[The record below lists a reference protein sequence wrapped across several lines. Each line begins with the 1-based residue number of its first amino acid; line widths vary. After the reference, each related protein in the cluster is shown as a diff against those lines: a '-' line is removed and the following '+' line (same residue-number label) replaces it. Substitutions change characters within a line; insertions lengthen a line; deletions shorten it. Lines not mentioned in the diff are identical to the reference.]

1 MPAPNNDSKVLI
13 VDDFGD
19 TAKILVE
26 MFDHL
31 RVATDSAN
39 TPEQAFS
46 KVNEHRYQL
55 VIADSRMPKVDGVSL
70 LKQIRRSSPGTKVA
84 VMSTF
89 NSGNT
94 HKISVADGIDYYLP
108 KPIKLKHLQEML
120 DELSLKL

>member
-1 MPAPNNDSKVLI
+1 MPKHDSKVLI

-31 RVATDSAN
+31 HVTTDSAN
-39 TPEQAFS
+39 TPEQAFT
-46 KVNEHRYQL
+46 KVNENEYKL

-70 LKQIRRSSPGTKVA
+70 LKQIRQSNPETKVA

-108 KPIKLKHLQEML
+108 KPVKLKDLRQML
-120 DELSLKL
+120 DELSLNL

>member
-1 MPAPNNDSKVLI
+1 MPKHESKVLI

-31 RVATDSAN
+31 RVTTDSAN
-39 TPEQAFS
+39 TPEQAFT
-46 KVNEHRYQL
+46 KVNENQYKL

-70 LKQIRRSSPGTKVA
+70 LKQIRQSSPETKVA

-89 NSGNT
+89 DSGNT

-108 KPIKLKHLQEML
+108 KPVKLKHLQQML
-120 DELSLKL
+120 DELSLNL